1 MVSIAQMR
9 KPPAGCFTSRLGL
22 GEYTD
27 WIDESRSWK
36 ETVSIGDWSFL
47 WQRRYRGPDSLKL
60 FSDFSVN
67 SFEKFD
73 VLQSKHVTHCNE
85 AGKVIHEGILSRLSE
100 DEYML
105 FGRNGFWLDY
115 QIRKGG
121 YDVES
126 IPADGFNFQ
135 VAGPNAVAL
144 MEKLCGPEVRDI
156 KFMHSGKLRIA
167 GRDGLALRRGMSG
180 E

>member
-9 KPPAGCFTSRLGL
+9 KPPAGYFTSRLGL

-105 FGRNGFWLDY
+105 FGQFPPTVSTFR
-115 QIRKGG
+115 
-121 YDVES
+121 S
-126 IPADGFNFQ
+126 PA
-135 VAGPNAVAL
+135 L
-144 MEKLCGPEVRDI
+144 TLS
-156 KFMHSGKLRIA
+156 H
-167 GRDGLALRRGMSG
+167 
-180 E
+180 